1 MMQQNS
7 NNRDGR
13 EVLTEARQLERVFT
27 LGGQQLHALRG
38 VDMQAIQGEF
48 IALIGRSG
56 SGKTTLLNILAGLDQ
71 PTFGDAYLA
80 GQHLNELSE
89 ERRAALRREHVGIV
103 FQSSSLLPLL
113 TAAENVEL
121 PLRISGWSRRDRE
134 ERAREVMDKVG
145 LLHRMRHR
153 PYELSGGEQQRV
165 GIARAIAPRPSVLMA
180 DEPTGELDSVSAQTV
195 FALFRSLVE
204 EEGVLIIAATHD
216 RAIMSR
222 ADRVLELRDGEL
234 VREDTQLRPPVMS

>member
-1 MMQQNS
+1 MTNES
-7 NNRDGR
+7 RDGAGPT
-13 EVLTEARQLERVFT
+13 VLAEARGVERIYT
-27 LGGQQLHALRG
+27 LGAERLHALRG
-38 VDMQAIQGEF
+38 VDMQGSAGEF

-56 SGKTTLLNILAGLDQ
+56 SGKTTLLNILVGLDRA
-71 PTFGDAYLA
+71 TAGEAFLA
-80 GQHLNELSE
+80 GQRLNGLSE
-89 ERRAALRREHVGIV
+89 EGRAALRRQHVGIV
-103 FQSSSLLPLL
+103 FQSSSLMPLL

-134 ERAREVMDKVG
+134 ERAREVMDRVG

-165 GIARAIAPRPSVLMA
+165 GIARAIASRPSVLIA

-195 FALFRSLVE
+195 FSLFRSLVE
-204 EEGVLIIAATHD
+204 EEKVLIITATHD

-222 ADRVLELRDGEL
+222 ADRVLELRDGL
-234 VREDTQLRPPVMS
+234 LTRESTPEREPVSD

>member
-13 EVLTEARQLERVFT
+13 EVHTEARQLERVFT
-27 LGGQQLHALRG
+27 LGGQELHALRG
-38 VDMQAIQGEF
+38 IDMQAIQGEF

-71 PTFGDAYLA
+71 PTSGDAYLA

-89 ERRAALRREHVGIV
+89 ERRAALRREHVGII

-195 FALFRSLVE
+195 FGLFRSLVE

-222 ADRVLELRDGEL
+222 ADRILELRDGVL
-234 VREDTQLRPPVMS
+234 VREETQLRPPVMS

>member
-1 MMQQNS
+1 MTNES
-7 NNRDGR
+7 RDGA
-13 EVLTEARQLERVFT
+13 ESAVLAEARGVERIYA
-27 LGGQQLHALRG
+27 LGAERLHALRG
-38 VDMQAIQGEF
+38 VDMQGSAGEF

-56 SGKTTLLNILAGLDQ
+56 SGKTTLLNILVGLDRA
-71 PTFGDAYLA
+71 TAGEAFLA
-80 GQHLNELSE
+80 GQRLNGLSE
-89 ERRAALRREHVGIV
+89 EGRAALRRQHVGIV
-103 FQSSSLLPLL
+103 FQSSSLMPLL

-134 ERAREVMDKVG
+134 ERAREVMDRVG

-165 GIARAIAPRPSVLMA
+165 GIARAIASRPSVLIA

-195 FALFRSLVE
+195 FSLFRSLVE
-204 EEGVLIIAATHD
+204 EEKVLIITATHD

-222 ADRVLELRDGEL
+222 ADRVLELRDGLLTRESTPEREL
-234 VREDTQLRPPVMS
+234 VSD

>member
-1 MMQQNS
+1 MTNES
-7 NNRDGR
+7 RDGAGPA
-13 EVLTEARQLERVFT
+13 VLAEARGVERIYA
-27 LGGQQLHALRG
+27 LGAERLHALRG
-38 VDMQAIQGEF
+38 VDMSGSAGEF

-56 SGKTTLLNILAGLDQ
+56 SGKTTLLNILVGLDRA
-71 PTFGDAYLA
+71 TAGEAFLA
-80 GQHLNELSE
+80 GQRLNGLSE
-89 ERRAALRREHVGIV
+89 EGRAALRRQHVGIV
-103 FQSSSLLPLL
+103 FQSSSLMPLL

-134 ERAREVMDKVG
+134 ERAREVMDRVG

-165 GIARAIAPRPSVLMA
+165 GIARAIASRPSVLIA

-195 FALFRSLVE
+195 FSLFRSLVE
-204 EEGVLIIAATHD
+204 EEKVLIITATHD

-222 ADRVLELRDGEL
+222 ADRVLELRDGL
-234 VREDTQLRPPVMS
+234 LTRESTPEREPVSD

>member
-1 MMQQNS
+1 MTNES
-7 NNRDGR
+7 RDGA
-13 EVLTEARQLERVFT
+13 ESAVLAEARGVERIYT
-27 LGGQQLHALRG
+27 LGAERLHALRG
-38 VDMQAIQGEF
+38 VDMQGSAGEF

-56 SGKTTLLNILAGLDQ
+56 SGKTTLLNILVGLDRA
-71 PTFGDAYLA
+71 TAGEAFLA
-80 GQHLNELSE
+80 GQRLNGLSE
-89 ERRAALRREHVGIV
+89 EGRAALRRQHVGIV
-103 FQSSSLLPLL
+103 FQSSSLMPLL

-134 ERAREVMDKVG
+134 ERAREVMDRVG

-165 GIARAIAPRPSVLMA
+165 GIARAIASRPSVLIA

-195 FALFRSLVE
+195 FSLFRSLVE
-204 EEGVLIIAATHD
+204 EEKVLIITATHD

-222 ADRVLELRDGEL
+222 ADRVLELRDGL
-234 VREDTQLRPPVMS
+234 LTRESTPEREPVSD

>member
-1 MMQQNS
+1 MTNES
-7 NNRDGR
+7 RDGAGPA
-13 EVLTEARQLERVFT
+13 VLAEARGVERIYT
-27 LGGQQLHALRG
+27 LGAERLHALRG
-38 VDMQAIQGEF
+38 VDMSGSAGEF

-56 SGKTTLLNILAGLDQ
+56 SGKTTLLNILAGLDRA
-71 PTFGDAYLA
+71 TSGEAWLA
-80 GQHLNELSE
+80 GQQLNSLSE
-89 ERRAALRREHVGIV
+89 EGRAALRRQHVGIV
-103 FQSSSLLPLL
+103 FQSSSLMPLL

-134 ERAREVMDKVG
+134 ERAREVMDRVG

-165 GIARAIAPRPSVLMA
+165 GIARAIAARPSVVMA

-195 FALFRSLVE
+195 FSLFRSLVE
-204 EEGVLIIAATHD
+204 EEKVLIIAATHD

-222 ADRVLELRDGEL
+222 ADRVLELRDGL
-234 VREDTQLRPPVMS
+234 LTRESTPEREPVSD